1 MGARNYGAQEKAG
14 GQMASLEQRPRGW
27 AKGRVHAS
35 SSETNSTSSYR
46 PWDSGAQKS
55 GSLLGGDRHHA
66 AGTGTTQSDCKGR
79 GAWQRHCSPSYRGRA
94 YQEKV
99 AGPMHLVQGDGKGT
113 WKVDCR
119 VREEAR
125 RLYFPRPWRRASSPD
140 DDPANEPS
148 AQTLGCRR
156 RGSIPRTTATN
167 LYDGRRRST
176 S

>member
-1 MGARNYGAQEKAG
+1 MD
-14 GQMASLEQRPRGW
+14 MEQGPGGW

-66 AGTGTTQSDCKGR
+66 AGTGTAPSDCQRR
-79 GAWQRHCSPSYRGRA
+79 GACQRHDSLNYRGRA

-99 AGPMHLVQGDGKGT
+99 AGPMHLVQVDGKGT

-119 VREEAR
+119 VRQEAR
-125 RLYFPRPWRRASSPD
+125 RLYFPRAWRRASSPD

-148 AQTLGCRR
+148 TKVLGCRGGAR
-156 RGSIPRTTATN
+156 SRELRQRIFTTDEGAPH
-167 LYDGRRRST
+167 LE
-176 S
+176 

>member
-1 MGARNYGAQEKAG
+1 MD
-14 GQMASLEQRPRGW
+14 LEQGPRGW

-35 SSETNSTSSYR
+35 SSEANSAHPRR
-46 PWDSGAQKS
+46 PWGPGTAES
-55 GSLLGGDRHHA
+55 GSLLAGDRHHA
-66 AGTGTTQSDCKGR
+66 AGAGTAPSDCQGR
-79 GAWQRHCSPSYRGRA
+79 GACQRHYSLNYRGRA
-94 YQEKV
+94 HQEK
-99 AGPMHLVQGDGKGT
+99 ATGPMHLVQGDGKGT

-119 VREEAR
+119 VRQEAR
-125 RLYFPRPWRRASSPD
+125 RLYFPGPWRAASSSD